1 MKRTLTIVLLTSLA
15 STAVA
20 QGPTA
25 DAASKT
31 SKPTKAKKAEKP
43 GKTVSGTGERLK
55 PDYTGLP
62 VDVLV
67 RRAAKARGA
76 RMIAG
81 SVTFVDAEALGSEG
95 RYLLKGTVDYTRRR
109 GDVSFDIEGVAERYL
124 FVDDAGYLKVEP
136 DRVAELGGSWVRSA
150 FTDSPKP
157 SALILM
163 EISFET
169 PAILD
174 TVKTWKDKSTEADK
188 AKKLRRVSGS
198 GSITALTTFD
208 PDKFEEKVPVEAL
221 VDNNGALKAVKWS
234 LKPLPEATDIKPV
247 KYLNTYG
254 PIRPLVVTAPTDDVV
269 DYADAGTASST
280 A

>member
-1 MKRTLTIVLLTSLA
+1 MKRTLTVVLLTSLA
-15 STAVA
+15 SAAVTH
-20 QGPTA
+20 GPTA
-25 DAASKT
+25 NAASKT
-31 SKPTKAKKAEKP
+31 TRPKKAVKP
-43 GKTVSGTGERLK
+43 EKTVSGTGERLK
-55 PDYTGLP
+55 PDYSGLP

-76 RMIAG
+76 RAIAG
-81 SVTFVDAEALGSEG
+81 SVTFVDPEALGSEG
-95 RYLLKGTVDYTRRR
+95 RYLLKGTVDYTRRQ
-109 GDVSFDIEGVAERYL
+109 GDVSFDIEGVTERYL

-136 DRVAELGGSWVRSA
+136 DRVAELGGSWVRST

-174 TVKTWKDKSTEADK
+174 TVKSWKDKSTAGDK
-188 AKKLRRVSGS
+188 AKKVRRVSGS

-208 PDKFEEKVPVEAL
+208 ADKFEEKVPVEAL
-221 VDNNGALKAVKWS
+221 VDNSGALKAVKWS
-234 LKPLPEATDIKPV
+234 LKPLPEATDVKPV

-254 PIRPLVVTAPTDDVV
+254 PLRPLVVTAPTDDVV
-269 DYADAGTASST
+269 DYADAGSASS
-280 A
+280 AA